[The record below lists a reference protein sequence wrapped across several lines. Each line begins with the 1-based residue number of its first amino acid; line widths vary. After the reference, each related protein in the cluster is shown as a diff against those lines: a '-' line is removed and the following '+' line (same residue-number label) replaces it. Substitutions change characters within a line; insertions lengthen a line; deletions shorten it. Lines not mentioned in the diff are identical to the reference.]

1 MANETSRNRK
11 KSSGS
16 IKTLIVLIIIGVTL
30 VTSIGLEGFSII
42 STVNTNK
49 EETEAYKQRILEDI
63 QDELRH
69 EVDVVYSLVDQ
80 IHKKQEA
87 GVLTEK
93 EAKKEAADLVRELR
107 YDEGNGYFWIDTT
120 EGVNVVLLG
129 REETE
134 GNSRIDS
141 VDPNGVKFIQEILNA
156 GMQPGGGFA
165 YFSFAK
171 PNETEPLPK
180 MSYSLEYEPYS
191 WVIGTGVWIDHI
203 DKLAAEYE
211 KKAHGQMVA
220 SIVRSLIFVII
231 LLILLVIFALYI
243 GNRIAN
249 PIKLITD
256 EIEKMAAGNFS
267 LSEPT
272 PEKQKLDRDK
282 TEIGTMSEAENTLH
296 QSIRELMEKISET
309 TAYVASASEE
319 LTASAGQAADASEMV
334 AESCTNVAGSCN
346 DQMAVVTDASDEVS
360 NFANNMDE
368 FSNTIDSFGIA
379 IKSTNEAASSGG
391 AEIQK
396 AVVQMQKIEESVSAT
411 SEVVSGLGSQLQ
423 TIGSIVDTI
432 SDIAEQTNLLSLN
445 ASIEAARAGEA
456 GKGFAVVADEIRKLA
471 DESND
476 AAAQITELINSIQA
490 RSDEAVTAMSQGLSI
505 VESGSE
511 VVSRSGKTFNEIV
524 SMVSNVSDQ
533 AQRMEEIVRDL
544 TSGTDRIKTHIE
556 NIDGM
561 SRDVAEE
568 TGNVS
573 AASEEQTASAHEI
586 AEASDRLAKTA
597 QELQTFVKKFEL

>member
-1 MANETSRNRK
+1 MKQKKRK
-11 KSSGS
+11 GQRS
-16 IKTLIVLIIIGVTL
+16 IKLLLVTIIIGVTL
-30 VTSIGLEGFSII
+30 VTSIGLEAFSIV
-42 STVNTNK
+42 STVRNNAEQTA
-49 EETEAYKQRILEDI
+49 AYRNRLTGDI

-69 EVDVVYSLVDQ
+69 EVEVVVSMVDQ
-80 IHKKQEA
+80 YHQMQEA

-93 EAKKEAADLVRELR
+93 EAKKQAADVVRELR
-107 YDEGNGYFWIDTT
+107 YDDGAGYFWIDTT

-134 GNSRIDS
+134 GNSRYDA
-141 VDPNGVKFIQEILNA
+141 VDPNGVKYIQEILNA
-156 GMQPGGGFA
+156 GMQTGGGFA

-180 MSYSLEYEPYS
+180 MSYSLEYEPYE

-203 DKLAAEYE
+203 DTLEAEY
-211 KKAHGQMVA
+211 KAVA
-220 SIVRSLIFVII
+220 DEAMRGSIISSMIFLCI
-231 LLILLVIFALYI
+231 LLILLVIFALVI

-249 PIKLITD
+249 PIKLITK
-256 EIEKMAAGNFS
+256 ELERMASVNFTII
-267 LSEPT
+267 EPT
-272 PEKQKLDRDK
+272 PEMQKVEKDR
-282 TEIGTMSEAENTLH
+282 TEIGTMSDAETTLH
-296 QSIRELMEKISET
+296 HSIRELMEKISET

-346 DQMAVVTDASDEVS
+346 DQMAVVTDANDEVAT
-360 NFANNMDE
+360 FAVNMDE
-368 FSNTIDSFGIA
+368 FSSTIDSFGEA
-379 IKSTNEAASSGG
+379 INSTNQAASTGG

-396 AVVQMQKIEESVSAT
+396 AVVQMQKIQESVSAT
-411 SEVVSGLGSQLQ
+411 SEVVSSLGSQLQ

-490 RSDEAVTAMSQGLSI
+490 RSDEAVTSMVQGLSI

-511 VVSRSGKTFNEIV
+511 VVSQSGATFNEIV
-524 SMVSNVSDQ
+524 NMVSNVSQQ
-533 AQRMEEIVRDL
+533 AQRMEQIVGDL
-544 TSGTDRIKTHIE
+544 ASGTDRIKSHIE
-556 NIDGM
+556 EIDSM
-561 SRDVAEE
+561 SRSVAEE

-586 AEASDRLAKTA
+586 AEASDRLAQTA
-597 QELQTFVKKFEL
+597 QELQAFVQRFEL

>member
-1 MANETSRNRK
+1 MKQKKRK
-11 KSSGS
+11 GQRS
-16 IKTLIVLIIIGVTL
+16 IKLLLVTIIIGVTL
-30 VTSIGLEGFSII
+30 VTSIGLEAFSIV
-42 STVNTNK
+42 STVRNNAEQTA
-49 EETEAYKQRILEDI
+49 AYRNRLTGDI

-69 EVDVVYSLVDQ
+69 EVEVVVSMVDQ
-80 IHKKQEA
+80 YHQMQEA

-93 EAKKEAADLVRELR
+93 EAKKQAADVVRELR
-107 YDEGNGYFWIDTT
+107 YDDGAGYFWIDTT

-134 GNSRIDS
+134 GNSRYDA
-141 VDPNGVKFIQEILNA
+141 VDPNGVKYIQEILNA
-156 GMQPGGGFA
+156 GMQTGGGFA

-180 MSYSLEYEPYS
+180 MSYSLEYEPYE

-203 DKLAAEYE
+203 DTLEAEY
-211 KKAHGQMVA
+211 KAVA
-220 SIVRSLIFVII
+220 DEAMRGSIISSMIFLCI
-231 LLILLVIFALYI
+231 LLILFVIFALVI

-249 PIKLITD
+249 PIKLITK
-256 EIEKMAAGNFS
+256 ELERMASGNFTII
-267 LSEPT
+267 EPT
-272 PEKQKLDRDK
+272 PEMQKVEKDR
-282 TEIGTMSEAENTLH
+282 TEIGTMSDAETTLH
-296 QSIRELMEKISET
+296 HSIRELMEKISDT
-309 TAYVASASEE
+309 TTYVASASEE

-346 DQMAVVTDASDEVS
+346 DQMAVVSDASEEVAT
-360 NFANNMDE
+360 FAENMSE
-368 FSNTIDSFGIA
+368 FSDTIDSFGETIN
-379 IKSTNEAASSGG
+379 STNQAASTGG

-396 AVVQMQKIEESVSAT
+396 AVVQMQKIQESVSAT
-411 SEVVSGLGSQLQ
+411 SEVVSSLGSQLQ

-471 DESND
+471 DESNG

-490 RSDEAVTAMSQGLSI
+490 RSDEAVTAMAQGLAI

-511 VVSRSGKTFNEIV
+511 VVSQSGSTFNEIV
-524 SMVSNVSDQ
+524 NMVSDVSEQ
-533 AQRMEEIVRDL
+533 AKHMEEIVGEL
-544 TSGTDRIKTHIE
+544 SSGTDRIKNHIE
-556 NIDGM
+556 EIDSM
-561 SRDVAEE
+561 SRNVAEE

-586 AEASDRLAKTA
+586 AEASDRLAQTA
-597 QELQTFVKKFEL
+597 QELQAFVQRFSL